1 VEFLEELDWEL
12 QAFCKANTKLEL
24 SGMPTDRRQA
34 ADRVD
39 ATAHHARQVVERVLW
54 EYNCRWRESRN
65 SGSSTHMRVGG
76 KVAPRKSCR
85 RHATTKLRCDGP
97 RRT

>member
-54 EYNCRWRESRN
+54 EYNCRWRESCGN
-65 SGSSTHMRVGG
+65 TTADGESPETQ
-76 KVAPRKSCR
+76 APP
-85 RHATTKLRCDGP
+85 HI
-97 RRT
+97 